1 VRGLASFMALCG
13 LGAVANVAVAQDLYD
28 DTGLWLFAGACG
40 ALVGALL
47 NYALTSIFT
56 WGRRG

>member
-1 VRGLASFMALCG
+1 MALCS
-13 LGAVANVAVAQDLYD
+13 LGAVTNVVVAQHLYV
-28 DTGLWLFAGACG
+28 DTGMWLFAGVCG

-56 WGRRG
+56 